1 MPSATHFHREDK
13 RTERTKKKKEKHML
27 FTFRGGPRE
36 GHLLLPPS
44 KSLVHRKIILAALAP
59 SGGEVHL
66 SEISNDIKETINLIK
81 SLGGKVTITDTSTG
95 FHIRIAPIPKNIP
108 TPVRIHVNES
118 ATTLRIALILAPALA
133 DSVTFTAGESLA
145 ARPMEEGIRFLK
157 ENGVQ
162 VTGPWPMETKGR
174 LAFHNAKIHAETTG
188 QFATGAL
195 IAALVQDRDTTLS
208 VINPASRPYIAM
220 TAALIKEVGVE
231 IEETQDTYIVH
242 KGQLQKITPHVEG
255 DLSHAAYFIVANEMG
270 SRIRLENLPAHSLQG
285 DRKIYHHIKSIKE
298 NKSVDLTHTPD
309 LLMPLAVLATQTG
322 ATFTN
327 IRRLRTKET
336 DRIANTMAMLKS
348 LGINTTATED
358 TLKVAPGTITPGT
371 VDTFGDHRIAFA
383 AFAAACA
390 ATGPIA
396 LKNPEAANKSWPGF
410 YAAVE
415 KLPLIHENKIEN
427 KP

>member
-1 MPSATHFHREDK
+1 
-13 RTERTKKKKEKHML
+13 ML
-27 FTFRGGPRE
+27 LTFQGGPRE

-59 SGGEVHL
+59 HGGEVHL
-66 SEISNDIKETINLIK
+66 SEISNDIKETIHLIK
-81 SLGGKVTITDTSTG
+81 SLGGTIKITKQNKTYIIKIS
-95 FHIRIAPIPKNIP
+95 PIQKNI
-108 TPVRIHVNES
+108 THPVRIHVGES

-133 DSVTFTAGESLA
+133 ESVTFTAGEGLA
-145 ARPMEEGIRFLK
+145 ARPMDEGIRFLK
-157 ENGVQ
+157 ENGVK
-162 VTGPWPMETKGR
+162 VAGPWPIETKGR
-174 LAFHNAKIHAETTG
+174 LAFHNATIHAETTG

-195 IAALVQDRDTTLS
+195 IAALAQNHDATLS

-220 TAALIKEVGVE
+220 TAALIKETGIT

-242 KGQLQKITPHVEG
+242 KGEIQKIAPHVEG

-270 SRIRLENLPAHSLQG
+270 SRIRIENLPTHSIQG
-285 DRKIYHHIKSIKE
+285 DRKIYDHIHSLKRGVP
-298 NKSVDLTHTPD
+298 VDLTHTPD
-309 LLMPLAVLATQTG
+309 LLMALAVLATQTG
-322 ATFTN
+322 ATFTGV
-327 IRRLRTKET
+327 RRLRTKET
-336 DRIANTMAMLKS
+336 DRIAATAAMLRA

-358 TLKVAPGTITPGT
+358 TFVVAPGTIAPGS

-390 ATGPIA
+390 ATGPIS

-415 KLPLIHENKIEN
+415 KLPLIDENKNI
-427 KP
+427 K

>member
-1 MPSATHFHREDK
+1 
-13 RTERTKKKKEKHML
+13 ML
-27 FTFRGGPRE
+27 LTFQPGPRQ
-36 GHLLLPPS
+36 GLLSLPPS

-59 SGGEVHL
+59 HGGEVHL
-66 SEISNDIKETINLIK
+66 SEISNDIKETIHLIK
-81 SLGGKVTITDTSTG
+81 SLGGTIKITNTNNT
-95 FHIRIAPIPKNIP
+95 HIITISPIPKNIP
-108 TPVRIHVNES
+108 TPVHIHVNES

-162 VTGPWPMETKGR
+162 VTGPWPLETKGR
-174 LAFHNAKIHAETTG
+174 LTFKNAKIHAETTG

-220 TAALIKEVGVE
+220 TAALIKEAGVE
-231 IEETQDTYIVH
+231 IEETQNTYIVH
-242 KGQLQKITPHVEG
+242 KGQIQKITPHVEG

-270 SRIRLENLPAHSLQG
+270 SRIRLENLPACSLQG
-285 DRKIYHHIKSIKE
+285 DIKIYDHIKSIKE
-298 NKSVDLTHTPD
+298 NTSVDLTHTPD

-322 ATFTN
+322 ATFTG

-336 DRIANTMAMLKS
+336 DRIAATAAMLKS
-348 LGINTTATED
+348 LGINTTAAED
-358 TLKVAPGTITPGT
+358 TLIVAPGTIAPGT

-415 KLPLIHENKIEN
+415 KLPLIDENKNI
-427 KP
+427 K

>member
-1 MPSATHFHREDK
+1 
-13 RTERTKKKKEKHML
+13 ML
-27 FTFRGGPRE
+27 LTFQPGPRQ
-36 GHLLLPPS
+36 GLLSLPPS

-59 SGGEVHL
+59 HGGEIYL
-66 SEISNDIKETINLIK
+66 SEISNDIKETIHLIK
-81 SLGGKVTITDTSTG
+81 SLGGTIKIAHTKNTY
-95 FHIRIAPIPKNIP
+95 HITISPIPKNI
-108 TPVRIHVNES
+108 TAPVHIHVNES

-133 DSVTFTAGESLA
+133 ERVTFTAGESLA

-157 ENGVQ
+157 ENGVK
-162 VTGPWPMETKGR
+162 VTGPRPLETKGR
-174 LAFHNAKIHAETTG
+174 LTFKNAKIHAETTG

-195 IAALVQDRDTTLS
+195 IAALTQNRDTTLS

-220 TAALIKEVGVE
+220 TAALIKEAGVK

-242 KGQLQKITPHVEG
+242 RGEIQKITPHVEG
-255 DLSHAAYFIVANEMG
+255 DLSHAAYFIVANELG

-285 DRKIYHHIKSIKE
+285 DRKIYEHIHSLKRGVP
-298 NKSVDLTHTPD
+298 VDLTHTPD

-322 ATFTN
+322 ATFTG

-336 DRIANTMAMLKS
+336 DRIAATAAMLRA

-358 TLKVAPGTITPGT
+358 TLIVAPGTIRPGT

-415 KLPLIHENKIEN
+415 KLPLIHESEN
-427 KP
+427 RNR

>member
-1 MPSATHFHREDK
+1 
-13 RTERTKKKKEKHML
+13 ML

-66 SEISNDIKETINLIK
+66 SEISGDIKETINLIK
-81 SLGGKVTITDTSTG
+81 SLGGKVTITNTNNT
-95 FHIRIAPIPKNIP
+95 HIIKISPIQKNIT

-145 ARPMEEGIRFLK
+145 ARPMEEGIRFLR

-162 VTGPWPMETKGR
+162 VTGPWPIETKGR
-174 LAFHNAKIHAETTG
+174 LAFHNAEIHAETTG

-195 IAALVQDRDTTLS
+195 IAALAQDRDTTLA

-220 TAALIKEVGVE
+220 TACMIADAGVK
-231 IEETQDTYIVH
+231 IEETQDSYIVH
-242 KGQLQKITPHVEG
+242 KGQIQKITPHVEG

-285 DRKIYHHIKSIKE
+285 DIKIYDHIKSIKE
-298 NKSVDLTHTPD
+298 NIPVDLTHTPD

-322 ATFTN
+322 ATFTG

-336 DRIANTMAMLKS
+336 DRIATTAAMLRA

-358 TLKVAPGTITPGT
+358 TLIVAPGTIRPGT

-415 KLPLIHENKIEN
+415 KLPRIHENKIEN
-427 KP
+427 RNR

>member
-1 MPSATHFHREDK
+1 
-13 RTERTKKKKEKHML
+13 ML

-44 KSLVHRKIILAALAP
+44 KSLAHRKIILAALAP

-66 SEISNDIKETINLIK
+66 SEISGDIKETINLIK
-81 SLGGKVTITDTSTG
+81 SLGGKVIITNTNNIH
-95 FHIRIAPIPKNIP
+95 HIKISPIPKNITAP
-108 TPVRIHVNES
+108 IHIHVNES

-145 ARPMEEGIRFLK
+145 ARPMEEGIRFLR

-162 VTGPWPMETKGR
+162 VTGPRPIETKGR
-174 LAFHNAKIHAETTG
+174 LVFERAKIHAETTG

-220 TAALIKEVGVE
+220 TARMIADAGVE

-242 KGQLQKITPHVEG
+242 KGQIQKITPHVEG

-270 SRIRLENLPAHSLQG
+270 SRIRIENLPAHSLQG
-285 DRKIYHHIKSIKE
+285 DRKIYDHIKSIKE
-298 NKSVDLTHTPD
+298 NKPVDLTHTPD

-322 ATFTN
+322 ATFTG

-336 DRIANTMAMLKS
+336 DRIAATAAMLRA
-348 LGINTTATED
+348 LGINTTATEN
-358 TLKVAPGTITPGT
+358 TLKVAPGTIRPGT

-415 KLPLIHENKIEN
+415 KLPLIDENKNI
-427 KP
+427 K

>member
-1 MPSATHFHREDK
+1 
-13 RTERTKKKKEKHML
+13 ML
-27 FTFRGGPRE
+27 HKFWGGPRE

-59 SGGEVHL
+59 TGGEVHL
-66 SEISNDIKETINLIK
+66 SEISGDIKETINLIK
-81 SLGGKVTITDTSTG
+81 SLGGKVIITNTNNIH
-95 FHIRIAPIPKNIP
+95 HIKISPIPKNITAP
-108 TPVRIHVNES
+108 IHIHVNES

-145 ARPMEEGIRFLK
+145 ARPMEEGIRFLR

-162 VTGPWPMETKGR
+162 VTGPRPIETNGR
-174 LAFHNAKIHAETTG
+174 LVFERAKIHAETTG

-195 IAALVQDRDTTLS
+195 IAALAQNRDTTLA

-220 TAALIKEVGVE
+220 TARMIADAGVE
-231 IEETQDTYIVH
+231 IEETHDTYIIK
-242 KGQLQKITPHVEG
+242 KGQIQKITPHVEG

-270 SRIRLENLPAHSLQG
+270 SRIRLENLPARSLQG
-285 DRKIYHHIKSIKE
+285 DRKIYDHIKSIKE
-298 NKSVDLTHTPD
+298 NTPVDLTHTPD
-309 LLMPLAVLATQTG
+309 LLMPLTVLATQTG
-322 ATFTN
+322 ATFTG

-336 DRIANTMAMLKS
+336 DRIATTMAMLKS

-358 TLKVAPGTITPGT
+358 TLIVAPGTITPGT

-415 KLPLIHENKIEN
+415 KLPLIHENKNI
-427 KP
+427 K

>member
-1 MPSATHFHREDK
+1 
-13 RTERTKKKKEKHML
+13 ML
-27 FTFRGGPRE
+27 LTFQPGPRQ
-36 GHLLLPPS
+36 GLLSLPPS

-59 SGGEVHL
+59 AGGEVYL
-66 SEISNDIKETINLIK
+66 SEISNDIKETIHLIK

-95 FHIRIAPIPKNIP
+95 FHIKISPIPKNIP
-108 TPVRIHVNES
+108 APIHIHVNES

-133 DSVTFTAGESLA
+133 DSVTFTAEESLA
-145 ARPMEEGIRFLK
+145 ARPMDEGIRFLK

-174 LAFHNAKIHAETTG
+174 LAFHNAEIHAETTG

-195 IAALVQDRDTTLS
+195 IAALAQNRDTTLS

-220 TAALIKEVGVE
+220 TAALIKEAGVK
-231 IEETQDTYIVH
+231 IEKTQDTYIVH
-242 KGQLQKITPHVEG
+242 KGQIQKITPYVEG

-270 SRIRLENLPAHSLQG
+270 SRIRLENLPARSLQG
-285 DRKIYHHIKSIKE
+285 DIKIYDHIHSLKRGVP
-298 NKSVDLTHTPD
+298 VDLAHTPD

-322 ATFTN
+322 ATFTG

-336 DRIANTMAMLKS
+336 DRITTTAAMLKS
-348 LGINTTATED
+348 LGINTIATED
-358 TLKVAPGTITPGT
+358 TLKIAPGTITPGN
-371 VDTFGDHRIAFA
+371 VDTFGDHRIAFV

-396 LKNPEAANKSWPGF
+396 LKNSEAASKSWPGF

-415 KLPLIHENKIEN
+415 KLPLIDENKNI
-427 KP
+427 K

>member
-1 MPSATHFHREDK
+1 
-13 RTERTKKKKEKHML
+13 ML
-27 FTFRGGPRE
+27 FTFQGGPRE
-36 GHLLLPPS
+36 GSLSLPPS
-44 KSLVHRKIILAALAP
+44 KSLVHRKIILSALAP
-59 SGGEVHL
+59 HGGEVYL
-66 SEISNDIKETINLIK
+66 SEISNDIKETIHLIK

-95 FHIRIAPIPKNIP
+95 FHIKISPIQKNI
-108 TPVRIHVNES
+108 TGPVHIHVNGS
-118 ATTLRIALILAPALA
+118 ATTLRSALILAPALA
-133 DSVTFTAGESLA
+133 ERVTFTAGESLA

-157 ENGVQ
+157 ENGVK
-162 VTGPWPMETKGR
+162 VTGPRPMETKGR
-174 LAFHNAKIHAETTG
+174 LTFKNAEIHAETTG

-195 IAALVQDRDTTLS
+195 IAALVQDRDTMLS

-220 TAALIKEVGVE
+220 TAALIKEAGVKV
-231 IEETQDTYIVH
+231 EETQDTYIVH
-242 KGQLQKITPHVEG
+242 KGQIQKITPQVEG

-270 SRIRLENLPAHSLQG
+270 SRIRLENLPARSLQG
-285 DRKIYHHIKSIKE
+285 DRKIYDHIKSIKE
-298 NKSVDLTHTPD
+298 NTLVDLTHTPD

-322 ATFTN
+322 ATFTG

-336 DRIANTMAMLKS
+336 DRIAATAAMLRA

-358 TLKVAPGTITPGT
+358 TFIVAPGTITPGT

-390 ATGPIA
+390 ATGPIT

-427 KP
+427 RNR

>member
-1 MPSATHFHREDK
+1 
-13 RTERTKKKKEKHML
+13 ML
-27 FTFRGGPRE
+27 LTFQGGPRE
-36 GHLLLPPS
+36 GHLPLPPS

-59 SGGEVHL
+59 HGGEIHL

-81 SLGGKVTITDTSTG
+81 SLGGKVTITNTNNTHSIT
-95 FHIRIAPIPKNIP
+95 ISPIQKNISA
-108 TPVRIHVNES
+108 PVRIHVNES

-133 DSVTFTAGESLA
+133 ERVTFTAGKHLA
-145 ARPMEEGIRFLK
+145 ARPMEEGIRFLR

-162 VTGPWPMETKGR
+162 VTGPRPMETKGR
-174 LAFHNAKIHAETTG
+174 LVFERAKIHAETTG

-195 IAALVQDRDTTLS
+195 IAALAQNRDATLA

-220 TAALIKEVGVE
+220 TAALIKEAGVK

-242 KGQLQKITPHVEG
+242 KGQIQKITPHVEG

-270 SRIRLENLPAHSLQG
+270 SRIRLENLPARSLQG
-285 DRKIYHHIKSIKE
+285 DIKIYDHIKSIKE
-298 NKSVDLTHTPD
+298 NKPVDLTHTPD

-322 ATFTN
+322 ATFTGV
-327 IRRLRTKET
+327 RRLRTKET
-336 DRIANTMAMLKS
+336 DRIAATAAMLRA

-358 TLKVAPGTITPGT
+358 TLIVAPGTITPGT

-383 AFAAACA
+383 GFAAACA

-415 KLPLIHENKIEN
+415 KLPLIHENKNI
-427 KP
+427 K

>member
-1 MPSATHFHREDK
+1 
-13 RTERTKKKKEKHML
+13 ML
-27 FTFRGGPRE
+27 FTFQGGPRE
-36 GHLLLPPS
+36 GSLSLPPS

-59 SGGEVHL
+59 HGGEIHL

-81 SLGGKVTITDTSTG
+81 SLGGKVTITNTNNTHSIT
-95 FHIRIAPIPKNIP
+95 ISPIQKNISA
-108 TPVRIHVNES
+108 PVRIHVNES

-133 DSVTFTAGESLA
+133 ERVTFTAGKHLA
-145 ARPMEEGIRFLK
+145 ARPMEEGIRFLR

-162 VTGPWPMETKGR
+162 VTGPRPMETKGR
-174 LAFHNAKIHAETTG
+174 LVFERAKIHAETTG

-195 IAALVQDRDTTLS
+195 IAALAQNRDATLA

-220 TAALIKEVGVE
+220 TAALIKEAGVE

-242 KGQLQKITPHVEG
+242 KGQIQKITPHVEG

-285 DRKIYHHIKSIKE
+285 DRKIYDHIKSIKE
-298 NKSVDLTHTPD
+298 NTPVDLTHTPD

-322 ATFTN
+322 ATFTG

-336 DRIANTMAMLKS
+336 DRIAATAAMLRALS
-348 LGINTTATED
+348 INTTATED
-358 TLKVAPGTITPGT
+358 TLKVAPGTIRPGT

-383 AFAAACA
+383 AFAAATVA
-390 ATGPIA
+390 DGPVA

>member
-1 MPSATHFHREDK
+1 
-13 RTERTKKKKEKHML
+13 ML
-27 FTFRGGPRE
+27 LTFQPGPRQ
-36 GHLLLPPS
+36 GLLSLPPS
-44 KSLVHRKIILAALAP
+44 KSLAHRKIILSALAP
-59 SGGEVHL
+59 HGGEVHL

-81 SLGGKVTITDTSTG
+81 SLGGKVTITNTNNTHSIT
-95 FHIRIAPIPKNIP
+95 IAPIQKNIT
-108 TPVRIHVNES
+108 TPVHIHVNES

-133 DSVTFTAGESLA
+133 DSVTFTAGEGLA
-145 ARPMEEGIRFLK
+145 ARPMDEGIRFLK

-162 VTGPWPMETKGR
+162 VTGPLPLKTKGR
-174 LAFHNAKIHAETTG
+174 LVFERAEIHAETTG

-195 IAALVQDRDTTLS
+195 IAALAQNRDTTLA

-220 TAALIKEVGVE
+220 TAALIKEAGVE

-242 KGQLQKITPHVEG
+242 KGQIHSITPHVEG

-270 SRIRLENLPAHSLQG
+270 SRIRLENLPARSLQG
-285 DRKIYHHIKSIKE
+285 DIKIYDHIKSLKE
-298 NKSVDLTHTPD
+298 NTPVDLTHTPD

-322 ATFTN
+322 ATFTG

-336 DRIANTMAMLKS
+336 DRIAATAAMLRA

-358 TLKVAPGTITPGT
+358 TLIVAPGTITPGT

-390 ATGPIA
+390 ATGPVA

-415 KLPLIHENKIEN
+415 KLPLIHENKSEN
-427 KP
+427 RNR

>member
-1 MPSATHFHREDK
+1 
-13 RTERTKKKKEKHML
+13 ML
-27 FTFRGGPRE
+27 HKFQGGPRE
-36 GHLLLPPS
+36 GSLSLPPS

-59 SGGEVHL
+59 HGGEVHL
-66 SEISNDIKETINLIK
+66 SEISNDIKETIHLIK
-81 SLGGKVTITDTSTG
+81 SLGGSIKITDTNST
-95 FHIRIAPIPKNIP
+95 HIIKIASLPKNI
-108 TPVRIHVNES
+108 TAPVHIHVNES

-133 DSVTFTAGESLA
+133 ERVTFTAGERLA

-195 IAALVQDRDTTLS
+195 IAALAQDRDTTLS

-220 TAALIKEVGVE
+220 TAALIKETGIT
-231 IEETQDTYIVH
+231 IEDTQDTYIVH
-242 KGQLQKITPHVEG
+242 KGQIQKITPHVEG

-270 SRIRLENLPAHSLQG
+270 SRIRLENLPARSLQG
-285 DRKIYHHIKSIKE
+285 DRKIYDHIKSIKE
-298 NKSVDLTHTPD
+298 NMPVDLTHTPD

-322 ATFTN
+322 ATFTG

-336 DRIANTMAMLKS
+336 DRIAATAAMLRA
-348 LGINTTATED
+348 LGIKTVEGED
-358 TLKVAPGTITPGT
+358 TLKVAPGTIRPGT

-415 KLPLIHENKIEN
+415 KLALIDENKNI
-427 KP
+427 K

>member
-1 MPSATHFHREDK
+1 
-13 RTERTKKKKEKHML
+13 ML
-27 FTFRGGPRE
+27 LTFQPGPRQ
-36 GHLLLPPS
+36 GLLSLPPS

-59 SGGEVHL
+59 HGGEIYL
-66 SEISNDIKETINLIK
+66 SEISNDIKETIHLIK
-81 SLGGKVTITDTSTG
+81 SLGGTIKIAHTKNTY
-95 FHIRIAPIPKNIP
+95 HITISPIPKNIP
-108 TPVRIHVNES
+108 TPIHIHVNES

-162 VTGPWPMETKGR
+162 VTGPRPMETKGR
-174 LAFHNAKIHAETTG
+174 LVFERAKIHAETTG

-195 IAALVQDRDTTLS
+195 IAALTQDRDTTLA

-220 TAALIKEVGVE
+220 TAALIKEAGVE
-231 IEETQDTYIVH
+231 IEETHDAYIIK
-242 KGQLQKITPHVEG
+242 KGQIQKITPHVEG

-285 DRKIYHHIKSIKE
+285 DRKIYDHIKSIKE
-298 NKSVDLTHTPD
+298 NMPVDLTHTPD

-322 ATFTN
+322 ATFTG
-327 IRRLRTKET
+327 ICRLRTKET
-336 DRIANTMAMLKS
+336 DRIANTAAMLKS

-415 KLPLIHENKIEN
+415 KLPLIHENKNI
-427 KP
+427 K

>member
-1 MPSATHFHREDK
+1 
-13 RTERTKKKKEKHML
+13 ML
-27 FTFRGGPRE
+27 LTFQPGPRQ
-36 GHLLLPPS
+36 GLLSLPPS
-44 KSLVHRKIILAALAP
+44 KSLAHRKIILAALAP
-59 SGGEVHL
+59 HGGEVHL
-66 SEISNDIKETINLIK
+66 SEISNDIKETINLIQ
-81 SLGGKVTITDTSTG
+81 SLGGTIKIAHTNTT
-95 FHIRIAPIPKNIP
+95 HIIRISPIQKNIP
-108 TPVRIHVNES
+108 TPVHIHVSES

-145 ARPMEEGIRFLK
+145 ARPMDEGIRFLK
-157 ENGVQ
+157 ENGVKT
-162 VTGPWPMETKGR
+162 TGPRPLETKGR
-174 LAFHNAKIHAETTG
+174 LVFERAKIHAETTG

-195 IAALVQDRDTTLS
+195 FAALTQNRDTTLA

-220 TAALIKEVGVE
+220 TAALIKEAGVR
-231 IEETQDTYIVH
+231 IEETQDTYTIH
-242 KGQLQKITPHVEG
+242 KGQIQKITPYVEG

-285 DRKIYHHIKSIKE
+285 DIKIYDHIKSIKE
-298 NKSVDLTHTPD
+298 NIPVDLTHTPD

-322 ATFTN
+322 ATFTG

-336 DRIANTMAMLKS
+336 DRIAATAAMLRA

-390 ATGPIA
+390 ATGPIS

-427 KP
+427 KNIK

>member
-1 MPSATHFHREDK
+1 
-13 RTERTKKKKEKHML
+13 ML
-27 FTFRGGPRE
+27 FTFQGGPRE

-44 KSLVHRKIILAALAP
+44 KSLAHRKIILAALAP
-59 SGGEVHL
+59 HGGEVHL
-66 SEISNDIKETINLIK
+66 SEISNDINETINLVK
-81 SLGGKVTITDTSTG
+81 SLGGTVKITETKNNH
-95 FHIRIAPIPKNIP
+95 HISIAPLPKKITSP
-108 TPVRIHVNES
+108 IHIHVNES

-157 ENGVQ
+157 ENGVKT
-162 VTGPWPMETKGR
+162 TGPRPIETKGR

-195 IAALVQDRDTTLS
+195 IAALAQDRDTTLS

-220 TAALIKEVGVE
+220 TAALIKEAGVK
-231 IEETQDTYIVH
+231 IEETQDGFIIK
-242 KGQLQKITPHVEG
+242 KGQIQKITPHVEG

-270 SRIRLENLPAHSLQG
+270 SRIRLENLPARSLQG
-285 DRKIYHHIKSIKE
+285 DIKIYDHIHSLKRGVP
-298 NKSVDLTHTPD
+298 VDLTHTPD

-322 ATFTN
+322 ATFTG

-336 DRIANTMAMLKS
+336 DRIANTAAMLRA

-358 TLKVAPGTITPGT
+358 TFIVAPGTIRPGT

-390 ATGPIA
+390 ATGPVA

-415 KLPLIHENKIEN
+415 KLPRIDENKNI
-427 KP
+427 K

>member
-1 MPSATHFHREDK
+1 
-13 RTERTKKKKEKHML
+13 ML
-27 FTFRGGPRE
+27 FTFQGGPRE

-59 SGGEVHL
+59 HGGEIYL
-66 SEISNDIKETINLIK
+66 SEISNDIKETIHLIK
-81 SLGGKVTITDTSTG
+81 SLGGTIKIAHTKNTY
-95 FHIRIAPIPKNIP
+95 HITISPIPKNI
-108 TPVRIHVNES
+108 TAPVRIHVNES

-145 ARPMEEGIRFLK
+145 ARPMDEGIRFLK

-162 VTGPWPMETKGR
+162 VTGPWPLETKGR
-174 LAFHNAKIHAETTG
+174 LTFKNAKIHAETTG

-195 IAALVQDRDTTLS
+195 IAALAQNRDTTLS

-220 TAALIKEVGVE
+220 TARMITDAGVR
-231 IEETQDTYIVH
+231 IEETQNTYIVH

-285 DRKIYHHIKSIKE
+285 DRKIYDHIKSIKE
-298 NKSVDLTHTPD
+298 NMPVDLTHTPD

-322 ATFTN
+322 ATFTG
-327 IRRLRTKET
+327 ICRLRTKET
-336 DRIANTMAMLKS
+336 DRIAATAAMLKS

-415 KLPLIHENKIEN
+415 KLPLIDENRNN
-427 KP
+427 K

>member
-1 MPSATHFHREDK
+1 
-13 RTERTKKKKEKHML
+13 ML
-27 FTFRGGPRE
+27 LTFQPGPRQ
-36 GHLLLPPS
+36 GLLSLPPS

-59 SGGEVHL
+59 HGGEIYL
-66 SEISNDIKETINLIK
+66 SEISNDIKETIHLIK
-81 SLGGKVTITDTSTG
+81 SLGGTIKIAHTKNTY
-95 FHIRIAPIPKNIP
+95 HITISPIPKNIP
-108 TPVRIHVNES
+108 TPIHIHVNES

-133 DSVTFTAGESLA
+133 DSVSFTAGESLA
-145 ARPMEEGIRFLK
+145 ARPMEEGIRFLR

-162 VTGPWPMETKGR
+162 VTGPRPMETKGR

-195 IAALVQDRDTTLS
+195 FAALAQNQGTTLS
-208 VINPASRPYIAM
+208 VINPASRPYITM
-220 TAALIKEVGVE
+220 TARMIADAGVE

-242 KGQLQKITPHVEG
+242 KGQIQKITPHVEG

-270 SRIRLENLPAHSLQG
+270 SRIRLENLPARSLQG
-285 DRKIYHHIKSIKE
+285 DIKIYDHIKSIKE
-298 NKSVDLTHTPD
+298 KTPVDLTHTPD

-322 ATFTN
+322 ATFTG

-336 DRIANTMAMLKS
+336 DRIAATAAMLRA

-415 KLPLIHENKIEN
+415 KLPLIHENKNI
-427 KP
+427 K

>member
-1 MPSATHFHREDK
+1 M
-13 RTERTKKKKEKHML
+13 
-27 FTFRGGPRE
+27 
-36 GHLLLPPS
+36 LLPPS

-59 SGGEVHL
+59 TGGEVHL
-66 SEISNDIKETINLIK
+66 SEISGDIKETINLIK
-81 SLGGKVTITDTSTG
+81 SLGGKVIITNTNNIH
-95 FHIRIAPIPKNIP
+95 HIKISPIPKNITAP
-108 TPVRIHVNES
+108 IHIHVNES

-145 ARPMEEGIRFLK
+145 ARPMEEGIRFLR

-162 VTGPWPMETKGR
+162 VTGPRPIETKGR
-174 LAFHNAKIHAETTG
+174 LVFERAKIHAETTG

-195 IAALVQDRDTTLS
+195 IAALAQNRDTTLA

-220 TAALIKEVGVE
+220 TARMIADAGVE
-231 IEETQDTYIVH
+231 IEETHDTYIIK
-242 KGQLQKITPHVEG
+242 KGQIQKITPHVEG

-270 SRIRLENLPAHSLQG
+270 SRIRLENLPARSLQG
-285 DRKIYHHIKSIKE
+285 DRKIYDHIKSIKE
-298 NKSVDLTHTPD
+298 NTPVDLTHTPD
-309 LLMPLAVLATQTG
+309 LLMPLTVLATQTG
-322 ATFTN
+322 ATFTG

-336 DRIANTMAMLKS
+336 DRIATTMAMLKS

-358 TLKVAPGTITPGT
+358 TLIVAPGTITPGT

-415 KLPLIHENKIEN
+415 KLPLIHENKNI
-427 KP
+427 K

>member
-1 MPSATHFHREDK
+1 
-13 RTERTKKKKEKHML
+13 ML

-44 KSLVHRKIILAALAP
+44 KSLAHRKIILAALAP
-59 SGGEVHL
+59 HGGEVHL
-66 SEISNDIKETINLIK
+66 SEISNDINETINLVK

-95 FHIRIAPIPKNIP
+95 FHIKISPIPKKISSP
-108 TPVRIHVNES
+108 IHIHVNES

-133 DSVTFTAGESLA
+133 DSVTFTAGEGLA
-145 ARPMEEGIRFLK
+145 ARPMEEGIRFLR

-162 VTGPWPMETKGR
+162 VTGPWPIETTGR
-174 LAFHNAKIHAETTG
+174 LAFHNAKIHAEITG

-195 IAALVQDRDTTLS
+195 IAALAQDRDTTLA

-220 TAALIKEVGVE
+220 TAALIKEAGVK
-231 IEETQDTYIVH
+231 IEETQDGFIIK
-242 KGQLQKITPHVEG
+242 KGQIQKITPHVEG
-255 DLSHAAYFIVANEMG
+255 DLSHAAYFIVANEMN

-285 DRKIYHHIKSIKE
+285 DIKIYDHIHSLKT
-298 NKSVDLTHTPD
+298 NMPVDLTHTPD

-322 ATFTN
+322 ATFTG

-336 DRIANTMAMLKS
+336 DRIAATAAMLRA

-358 TLKVAPGTITPGT
+358 TFVVAPGTITPGA

-396 LKNPEAANKSWPGF
+396 LKNPKAANKSWPGF

-415 KLPLIHENKIEN
+415 KLPLIDENKNI
-427 KP
+427 K

>member
-1 MPSATHFHREDK
+1 
-13 RTERTKKKKEKHML
+13 ML
-27 FTFRGGPRE
+27 LTFQGGPRE
-36 GHLLLPPS
+36 GSLSLPPS
-44 KSLVHRKIILAALAP
+44 KSLAHRKIILAALAP
-59 SGGEVHL
+59 LGGEVHL
-66 SEISNDIKETINLIK
+66 SEISGDIKETINLIK
-81 SLGGKVTITDTSTG
+81 SLGGKVTITNTNNIH
-95 FHIRIAPIPKNIP
+95 HIKISPIPKNIP
-108 TPVRIHVNES
+108 APVHIHVNES

-133 DSVTFTAGESLA
+133 DSVSFTAGESLA

-157 ENGVQ
+157 ENGVK
-162 VTGPWPMETKGR
+162 VTGPRPMETKGR
-174 LAFHNAKIHAETTG
+174 LAFHNAKILAETTG

-195 IAALVQDRDTTLS
+195 FAALAQNRDTTLA
-208 VINPASRPYIAM
+208 VVNPASRPYIAM
-220 TAALIKEVGVE
+220 TAALIKEAGVE

-242 KGQLQKITPHVEG
+242 KGQIQKITPHVEG

-285 DRKIYHHIKSIKE
+285 DIKIYDHINSLKRGVP
-298 NKSVDLTHTPD
+298 VDLTHTPD

-322 ATFTN
+322 ATFTG

-336 DRIANTMAMLKS
+336 DRIATTAAMLRA

-358 TLKVAPGTITPGT
+358 TLIVAPGTIRPGT

-415 KLPLIHENKIEN
+415 KLPLIHENKNI
-427 KP
+427 K

>member
-1 MPSATHFHREDK
+1 
-13 RTERTKKKKEKHML
+13 ML
-27 FTFRGGPRE
+27 LTFRGGPRE
-36 GHLLLPPS
+36 GSLSLPPS

-59 SGGEVHL
+59 HGGEVHL
-66 SEISNDIKETINLIK
+66 SEISNDIKETINLIQ

-95 FHIRIAPIPKNIP
+95 FHIKIAPIQKNI
-108 TPVRIHVNES
+108 TAPVHIHVNES

-145 ARPMEEGIRFLK
+145 ARPVEEGIRFLK
-157 ENGVQ
+157 ENGVK
-162 VTGPWPMETKGR
+162 VTGPRPLETKGR
-174 LAFHNAKIHAETTG
+174 LAFHNATIHAETTG

-195 IAALVQDRDTTLS
+195 FAALAQNHDTTLS

-220 TAALIKEVGVE
+220 TAALIKEAGVE
-231 IEETQDTYIVH
+231 IEETHDGYIIK
-242 KGQLQKITPHVEG
+242 KGQIQKITPHVEG

-270 SRIRLENLPAHSLQG
+270 SRIRLENLPARSLQG
-285 DRKIYHHIKSIKE
+285 DRKIYDHIRSLKT
-298 NKSVDLTHTPD
+298 NMPVDLTHTPD

-322 ATFTN
+322 ATFTG

-336 DRIANTMAMLKS
+336 DRIAATAAMLKS

-358 TLKVAPGTITPGT
+358 TLIVAPGTITPGT

-390 ATGPIA
+390 ATGPVA

-415 KLPLIHENKIEN
+415 KLPRIDENKNI
-427 KP
+427 K

>member
-1 MPSATHFHREDK
+1 
-13 RTERTKKKKEKHML
+13 ML
-27 FTFRGGPRE
+27 LTFQGGPRE
-36 GHLLLPPS
+36 GSLSLPPS
-44 KSLVHRKIILAALAP
+44 KSLAHRKIILAALAP
-59 SGGEVHL
+59 SEGEVYL
-66 SEISNDIKETINLIK
+66 SEISNDIKETIHLIK

-95 FHIRIAPIPKNIP
+95 FHISIAPIPKKISSP
-108 TPVRIHVNES
+108 IHIHVNES
-118 ATTLRIALILAPALA
+118 ATTLRIALMLAPALA
-133 DSVTFTAGESLA
+133 DSVIFTAGERLA
-145 ARPMEEGIRFLK
+145 ARPMDEGIRFLK
-157 ENGVQ
+157 ENGVK
-162 VTGPWPMETKGR
+162 VTGPRPIETKGR

-195 IAALVQDRDTTLS
+195 FAALAQNRDTTLA
-208 VINPASRPYIAM
+208 VVNPASRPYIAM
-220 TAALIKEVGVE
+220 TAALIKEAGVE

-242 KGQLQKITPHVEG
+242 KGQIQKITPHVEG

-285 DRKIYHHIKSIKE
+285 DIKIYDHIHSLKRGVP
-298 NKSVDLTHTPD
+298 VDLTHTPD

-322 ATFTN
+322 ATFTG

-336 DRIANTMAMLKS
+336 DRIAATAAMLRA

-358 TLKVAPGTITPGT
+358 TLIVAPGTITPGA

-396 LKNPEAANKSWPGF
+396 LKNPKAANKSWPGF

-415 KLPLIHENKIEN
+415 KLPLIDENKNI
-427 KP
+427 K

>member
-1 MPSATHFHREDK
+1 
-13 RTERTKKKKEKHML
+13 ML
-27 FTFRGGPRE
+27 FTFQGGPRE
-36 GHLLLPPS
+36 GSLSLPPS
-44 KSLVHRKIILAALAP
+44 KSLAHRKIILAALAP

-95 FHIRIAPIPKNIP
+95 FHIKISPIQKNIT
-108 TPVRIHVNES
+108 TPVHIHVNES

-157 ENGVQ
+157 ENGVK
-162 VTGPWPMETKGR
+162 VMAPWPIKTTGR

-195 IAALVQDRDTTLS
+195 IAALAQNRDTTLA

-220 TAALIKEVGVE
+220 TAALIKEAGIE
-231 IEETQDTYIVH
+231 IEETQDTYTIH
-242 KGQLQKITPHVEG
+242 KGQIQKITPHVEG
-255 DLSHAAYFIVANEMG
+255 DLSHAAYFIVANEIG

-285 DRKIYHHIKSIKE
+285 DIKIYDHIKSIKE
-298 NKSVDLTHTPD
+298 NTPVDLTHTPD

-322 ATFTN
+322 AIFTN

-336 DRIANTMAMLKS
+336 DRIAATMAMLKS

-358 TLKVAPGTITPGT
+358 TLIVAPGTIAPGT

-415 KLPLIHENKIEN
+415 KLPLIDENKNI
-427 KP
+427 K

>member
-1 MPSATHFHREDK
+1 
-13 RTERTKKKKEKHML
+13 ML
-27 FTFRGGPRE
+27 FTFQPGPRQ
-36 GHLLLPPS
+36 GLLSLPPS

-59 SGGEVHL
+59 SGGEVYL
-66 SEISNDIKETINLIK
+66 SEISNDIKETIHLIK
-81 SLGGKVTITDTSTG
+81 SLGGTIKITKQNKTY
-95 FHIRIAPIPKNIP
+95 IIKIAPIPKNIP

-145 ARPMEEGIRFLK
+145 ARPMDEGIRFLK
-157 ENGVQ
+157 ENGVKT
-162 VTGPWPMETKGR
+162 TGPWPLETKGR
-174 LAFHNAKIHAETTG
+174 LVFERAKIHAETTG

-195 IAALVQDRDTTLS
+195 IAALAQNHDTTLS

-220 TAALIKEVGVE
+220 TAALIKEAGVKV
-231 IEETQDTYIVH
+231 EETHDAYIVH
-242 KGQLQKITPHVEG
+242 KGQIHSITPHVEG

-270 SRIRLENLPAHSLQG
+270 SRIRLENLLARSLQG
-285 DRKIYHHIKSIKE
+285 DRKIYDHIHSLKRGVP
-298 NKSVDLTHTPD
+298 VDLTHTPD

-322 ATFTN
+322 ATFTG

-336 DRIANTMAMLKS
+336 DRIAATAAMLRA

-358 TLKVAPGTITPGT
+358 TFIVAPGTITPGT

-415 KLPLIHENKIEN
+415 KLPLIDENKNI
-427 KP
+427 K

>member
-1 MPSATHFHREDK
+1 
-13 RTERTKKKKEKHML
+13 ML
-27 FTFRGGPRE
+27 FTFQGGPRE

-44 KSLVHRKIILAALAP
+44 KSLAHRKIILSALAP
-59 SGGEVHL
+59 RGGEVYL
-66 SEISNDIKETINLIK
+66 SEISNDIKETIHLIQ
-81 SLGGKVTITDTSTG
+81 SLGSTIKITDTKNSH
-95 FHIRIAPIPKNIP
+95 HIKISPIPKNI
-108 TPVRIHVNES
+108 TAPVHIHVNES

-133 DSVTFTAGESLA
+133 DSVTFIAGEGLA
-145 ARPMEEGIRFLK
+145 ARPMDEGIRFLK
-157 ENGVQ
+157 ENGVK
-162 VTGPWPMETKGR
+162 VTGPRPIETKGR
-174 LAFHNAKIHAETTG
+174 LTFQNTKIHAETTG

-195 IAALVQDRDTTLS
+195 FAALTQNRDTTLA

-220 TAALIKEVGVE
+220 TAALIKEAGVR

-242 KGQLQKITPHVEG
+242 KGQIQKIAPHVEG

-270 SRIRLENLPAHSLQG
+270 SRIRLENLPVRSLQG
-285 DRKIYHHIKSIKE
+285 DRKIYDHIKSIKE
-298 NKSVDLTHTPD
+298 NTPVDLTHTPD

-322 ATFTN
+322 ATFTG

-336 DRIANTMAMLKS
+336 DRIATTAAMLRA

-358 TLKVAPGTITPGT
+358 TLIVASGTIRPGT

-390 ATGPIA
+390 ATGPIS

>member
-1 MPSATHFHREDK
+1 
-13 RTERTKKKKEKHML
+13 ML

-44 KSLVHRKIILAALAP
+44 KSLAHRKIILAALAP
-59 SGGEVHL
+59 HGGEVHL
-66 SEISNDIKETINLIK
+66 SEISGDIKETINLIK

-95 FHIRIAPIPKNIP
+95 FHIKISPIQKNI
-108 TPVRIHVNES
+108 TAPVHIHVSES

-133 DSVTFTAGESLA
+133 ERVTFTAGEGLA
-145 ARPMEEGIRFLK
+145 ARPMEEGIRFLQ

-162 VTGPWPMETKGR
+162 VTGPRPMETKGR
-174 LAFHNAKIHAETTG
+174 LAFQNAKIHAETTG

-195 IAALVQDRDTTLS
+195 IAALAQNRDTTLS

-220 TAALIKEVGVE
+220 TAALIKEAGIE
-231 IEETQDTYIVH
+231 IEETQDTYTIH
-242 KGQLQKITPHVEG
+242 KGQIQKITPHVEG

-285 DRKIYHHIKSIKE
+285 DIKIYDHIKSIKE
-298 NKSVDLTHTPD
+298 NTSVDLTHTPD

-322 ATFTN
+322 ATFTG

-336 DRIANTMAMLKS
+336 DRIATTMAMLKS

-358 TLKVAPGTITPGT
+358 TLIVAPGTITPGT

-390 ATGPIA
+390 ATGPIT

-415 KLPLIHENKIEN
+415 KLPRIDENKNI
-427 KP
+427 K

>member
-1 MPSATHFHREDK
+1 
-13 RTERTKKKKEKHML
+13 ML
-27 FTFRGGPRE
+27 FTFQGGPRE
-36 GHLLLPPS
+36 GSLSLPPS
-44 KSLVHRKIILAALAP
+44 KSLVHRKIILSALAP
-59 SGGEVHL
+59 SGGEIYL

-95 FHIRIAPIPKNIP
+95 FHIKISPIPKKISSP
-108 TPVRIHVNES
+108 IHIHVNES

-133 DSVTFTAGESLA
+133 DSVTFTAGEGLA

-174 LAFHNAKIHAETTG
+174 LAFRNAKIHAETTG

-195 IAALVQDRDTTLS
+195 ITALTQNHDTTLS

-220 TAALIKEVGVE
+220 TARMIADAGVE
-231 IEETQDTYIVH
+231 IEETHDGYIIK
-242 KGQLQKITPHVEG
+242 KGQIQKITPHVEG

-270 SRIRLENLPAHSLQG
+270 SRIRIENLPTHSIQG
-285 DRKIYHHIKSIKE
+285 DRKIYDHIHSLKRGVP
-298 NKSVDLTHTPD
+298 VDLTHTPD

-322 ATFTN
+322 ATFTG

-336 DRIANTMAMLKS
+336 DRIATTAAMLRA
-348 LGINTTATED
+348 LGINTTSTED
-358 TLKVAPGTITPGT
+358 TLIVAPGKITPGT

-390 ATGPIA
+390 ATGPIT
-396 LKNPEAANKSWPGF
+396 LKNPEVANKSWPGF

-415 KLPLIHENKIEN
+415 KLALIDENKIEN
-427 KP
+427 RNR

>member
-1 MPSATHFHREDK
+1 
-13 RTERTKKKKEKHML
+13 ML
-27 FTFRGGPRE
+27 YKFRGGPRE
-36 GHLLLPPS
+36 GSLSLPPS
-44 KSLVHRKIILAALAP
+44 KSLVHRKIILSALAP
-59 SGGEVHL
+59 SGGEIYL

-95 FHIRIAPIPKNIP
+95 FHIKISPIPKKISSP
-108 TPVRIHVNES
+108 IHIHVNES

-133 DSVTFTAGESLA
+133 DSVTFTAGEGLA

-174 LAFHNAKIHAETTG
+174 LAFRNAKIHAETTG

-195 IAALVQDRDTTLS
+195 ITALTQNHDTTLS

-220 TAALIKEVGVE
+220 TARMIADAGVE
-231 IEETQDTYIVH
+231 IEETHDGYIIK
-242 KGQLQKITPHVEG
+242 KGQIQKITPHVEG

-270 SRIRLENLPAHSLQG
+270 SRIRIENLPTHSIQG
-285 DRKIYHHIKSIKE
+285 DRKIYDHIHSLKRGVP
-298 NKSVDLTHTPD
+298 VDLTHTPD

-322 ATFTN
+322 ATFTG

-336 DRIANTMAMLKS
+336 DRIATTAAMLRA
-348 LGINTTATED
+348 LGINTTSTED
-358 TLKVAPGTITPGT
+358 TLIVAPGKITPGT

-390 ATGPIA
+390 ATGPIT

-415 KLPLIHENKIEN
+415 KLALIDENKIEN
-427 KP
+427 RNR

>member
-1 MPSATHFHREDK
+1 
-13 RTERTKKKKEKHML
+13 ML
-27 FTFRGGPRE
+27 LTFQPGPRQ
-36 GHLLLPPS
+36 GLLSLPPS

-59 SGGEVHL
+59 HGGEIYL
-66 SEISNDIKETINLIK
+66 SEISNDIKETIHLIK
-81 SLGGKVTITDTSTG
+81 SLGGTIKIAHTKNTY
-95 FHIRIAPIPKNIP
+95 HITISPIPKNIP
-108 TPVRIHVNES
+108 APIHIHVNES

-133 DSVTFTAGESLA
+133 ERVTFTAGESLA
-145 ARPMEEGIRFLK
+145 ARPMEEGIRFLR

-162 VTGPWPMETKGR
+162 VTGPRPIETTGR
-174 LAFHNAKIHAETTG
+174 LAFHNAEIYAETTG

-195 IAALVQDRDTTLS
+195 IAALVQNRDTTLS

-220 TAALIKEVGVE
+220 TAALIKEAGVK
-231 IEETQDTYIVH
+231 IEETHDGFIIK
-242 KGQLQKITPHVEG
+242 KGQIQKITPHVEG

-270 SRIRLENLPAHSLQG
+270 SRIRLENLPTHSLQG
-285 DRKIYHHIKSIKE
+285 DIKIYDHINSLKAHKP
-298 NKSVDLTHTPD
+298 VDLAHTPD

-322 ATFTN
+322 ATFTG

-336 DRIANTMAMLKS
+336 DRIATTAAMLRA

-358 TLKVAPGTITPGT
+358 TLIVAPGTIRPGT

-396 LKNPEAANKSWPGF
+396 LNNPEAANKSWPGF

-415 KLPLIHENKIEN
+415 KLPLIHENKNI
-427 KP
+427 K

>member
-1 MPSATHFHREDK
+1 
-13 RTERTKKKKEKHML
+13 ML

-44 KSLVHRKIILAALAP
+44 KSLAHRKIILAALAP
-59 SGGEVHL
+59 HGGEVHL
-66 SEISNDIKETINLIK
+66 SEISNDIKETIHLIK
-81 SLGGKVTITDTSTG
+81 SLGGTIKIAHTKNTY
-95 FHIRIAPIPKNIP
+95 HITISPIPKNITAP
-108 TPVRIHVNES
+108 IHIHVNES

-133 DSVTFTAGESLA
+133 ERVTFTAGESLA

-162 VTGPWPMETKGR
+162 VTGPRPMETKGR
-174 LAFHNAKIHAETTG
+174 LTFNNAEIHAETTG

-195 IAALVQDRDTTLS
+195 IAALAQNRDTTLA

-220 TAALIKEVGVE
+220 TAALIKEAGVE

-242 KGQLQKITPHVEG
+242 KGQIQKITPHVEG

-270 SRIRLENLPAHSLQG
+270 SRIRIENLPARSIQGDIKIYEHIHSL
-285 DRKIYHHIKSIKE
+285 KT
-298 NKSVDLTHTPD
+298 NMPVDLTHTPD
-309 LLMPLAVLATQTG
+309 LLMPLAVLATQKG
-322 ATFTN
+322 ATFTG

-336 DRIANTMAMLKS
+336 DRIAATAAMLRA

-358 TLKVAPGTITPGT
+358 TLIVAPGTITPGT

-390 ATGPIA
+390 ATGPIS

-415 KLPLIHENKIEN
+415 KLPLIDENKNI
-427 KP
+427 K

>member
-1 MPSATHFHREDK
+1 
-13 RTERTKKKKEKHML
+13 ML
-27 FTFRGGPRE
+27 FTFQGGPRE

-44 KSLVHRKIILAALAP
+44 KSLVHRKIILSALAP
-59 SGGEVHL
+59 HGGEVHL
-66 SEISNDIKETINLIK
+66 SEISNDIKETIHLIK
-81 SLGGKVTITDTSTG
+81 SLGGTIKIAHTKNTY
-95 FHIRIAPIPKNIP
+95 HITISPIPKNIP

-145 ARPMEEGIRFLK
+145 ARPMAEGIRFLK
-157 ENGVQ
+157 ENGVKT
-162 VTGPWPMETKGR
+162 TGPRPLETKGR
-174 LAFHNAKIHAETTG
+174 LVFERAKIHAETTG

-195 IAALVQDRDTTLS
+195 FAALTQNRDTTLA

-220 TAALIKEVGVE
+220 TAALIKEAGIE
-231 IEETQDTYIVH
+231 IEETQDTYTIH
-242 KGQLQKITPHVEG
+242 KGQIQKITPHVEG
-255 DLSHAAYFIVANEMG
+255 DLSHAAYFIVANEIG

-285 DRKIYHHIKSIKE
+285 DIKIYDHIKSIKE
-298 NKSVDLTHTPD
+298 NTPVDLTHTPD

-322 ATFTN
+322 ATFTG

-336 DRIANTMAMLKS
+336 DRIANTAAMLRA

-358 TLKVAPGTITPGT
+358 TLIIAPGTITTGT

-427 KP
+427 KT

>member
-1 MPSATHFHREDK
+1 
-13 RTERTKKKKEKHML
+13 ML

-44 KSLVHRKIILAALAP
+44 KSLVHRKIILSALAP

-95 FHIRIAPIPKNIP
+95 FHIKISPIPKNIP
-108 TPVRIHVNES
+108 APIHIHVNES

-133 DSVTFTAGESLA
+133 ESVTFTAGERLA
-145 ARPMEEGIRFLK
+145 ARPMDEGIRFLK
-157 ENGVQ
+157 ENGVK
-162 VTGPWPMETKGR
+162 VTGPRPIETKGR

-195 IAALVQDRDTTLS
+195 FAALAQNRDTTLA
-208 VINPASRPYIAM
+208 VVNPASRPYIAM
-220 TAALIKEVGVE
+220 TAALIKEAGVE

-242 KGQLQKITPHVEG
+242 KGQIQKITPHVEG

-285 DRKIYHHIKSIKE
+285 DIKIYDHIHSLKRGVP
-298 NKSVDLTHTPD
+298 VDLTHTPD

-322 ATFTN
+322 ATFTG

-336 DRIANTMAMLKS
+336 DRIAATAAMLRA

-358 TLKVAPGTITPGT
+358 TFVVAPGTITPGT

-390 ATGPIA
+390 SEGPIV
-396 LKNPEAANKSWPGF
+396 LKNPEAAKKSWPGF

-415 KLPLIHENKIEN
+415 KLPLIDENKNI
-427 KP
+427 K

>member
-1 MPSATHFHREDK
+1 
-13 RTERTKKKKEKHML
+13 ML
-27 FTFRGGPRE
+27 FTFRGGSRE
-36 GHLLLPPS
+36 GSLSLPPS

-59 SGGEVHL
+59 HGGEVHL
-66 SEISNDIKETINLIK
+66 SEISGDIKETINLIK

-95 FHIRIAPIPKNIP
+95 FHIKISPIPKNIP
-108 TPVRIHVNES
+108 TPVHIHVSES
-118 ATTLRIALILAPALA
+118 ATTLRFALILAPALA

-145 ARPMEEGIRFLK
+145 ARPMAEGIRFLK

-162 VTGPWPMETKGR
+162 VTGPLPLKTKGR
-174 LAFHNAKIHAETTG
+174 LVFERAEIHAETTG

-195 IAALVQDRDTTLS
+195 IAALAQNEGTTLA

-220 TAALIKEVGVE
+220 TAALIKEAGVE

-242 KGQLQKITPHVEG
+242 KGQIHSITPHVEG

-285 DRKIYHHIKSIKE
+285 DIKIYDHIHSLKRGVP
-298 NKSVDLTHTPD
+298 VDLTHTPD

-322 ATFTN
+322 ATFTG

-336 DRIANTMAMLKS
+336 DRIANTMAMLRA

-390 ATGPIA
+390 ATGPIS

>member
-1 MPSATHFHREDK
+1 
-13 RTERTKKKKEKHML
+13 ML
-27 FTFRGGPRE
+27 FTFQGGPRE
-36 GHLLLPPS
+36 GHLLIPPS

-66 SEISNDIKETINLIK
+66 SEISNDIKETINLVK

-95 FHIRIAPIPKNIP
+95 FHIKISPIPKNIP
-108 TPVRIHVNES
+108 APIHIHVNES

-145 ARPMEEGIRFLK
+145 ARPMEEGIRFLR
-157 ENGVQ
+157 ENGVKT
-162 VTGPWPMETKGR
+162 TGPRPLETKGR

-195 IAALVQDRDTTLS
+195 IAALAQDRDTTLA

-220 TAALIKEVGVE
+220 TARMIADAGVE
-231 IEETQDTYIVH
+231 IEETHDGFIVK
-242 KGQLQKITPHVEG
+242 KGQIHSIDPHVEG

-285 DRKIYHHIKSIKE
+285 DIKIYDHIHSLKT
-298 NKSVDLTHTPD
+298 NMPVDLTHTPD

-322 ATFTN
+322 ATFTG

-336 DRIANTMAMLKS
+336 DRIAATAAMLRA
-348 LGINTTATED
+348 LGINTTSTED
-358 TLKVAPGTITPGT
+358 TLIVAPGTIRPAT

-415 KLPLIHENKIEN
+415 KLPLIHENKNI
-427 KP
+427 K

>member
-1 MPSATHFHREDK
+1 
-13 RTERTKKKKEKHML
+13 ML
-27 FTFRGGPRE
+27 HKFWGGPRE

-59 SGGEVHL
+59 HGGEVHL
-66 SEISNDIKETINLIK
+66 SEISNDIKETIHLIK
-81 SLGGKVTITDTSTG
+81 SLGGTIKITNTNNT
-95 FHIRIAPIPKNIP
+95 HIITISPIPKNIP
-108 TPVRIHVNES
+108 TPVHIHVNES

-133 DSVTFTAGESLA
+133 ERVTFTAGESLA

-157 ENGVQ
+157 ENGVK
-162 VTGPWPMETKGR
+162 VTGPWPLETKGR
-174 LAFHNAKIHAETTG
+174 LAFQNAKIHAETTG

-195 IAALVQDRDTTLS
+195 IAALAQNRDTTLS

-220 TAALIKEVGVE
+220 TAALIKEAGVE

-242 KGQLQKITPHVEG
+242 KGQIQKITPHVEG

-270 SRIRLENLPAHSLQG
+270 SRIRLENLPARSLQG
-285 DRKIYHHIKSIKE
+285 DRKIYDHIKSIKE
-298 NKSVDLTHTPD
+298 NTPVDLTHTPD

-322 ATFTN
+322 ATFTG

-336 DRIANTMAMLKS
+336 DRIANTMAMLRA

>member
-1 MPSATHFHREDK
+1 
-13 RTERTKKKKEKHML
+13 ML
-27 FTFRGGPRE
+27 FTFQGGPRE

-59 SGGEVHL
+59 HGGEVHL
-66 SEISNDIKETINLIK
+66 SEISNDIKETIHLIK
-81 SLGGKVTITDTSTG
+81 SLGGKVNIAQTKNTHSIT
-95 FHIRIAPIPKNIP
+95 IAPLPKKI
-108 TPVRIHVNES
+108 TSPVHIHVNES

-133 DSVTFTAGESLA
+133 ERVTFTAGESLA

-157 ENGVQ
+157 ENGVK
-162 VTGPWPMETKGR
+162 VTGPRPLETKGR
-174 LAFHNAKIHAETTG
+174 LTFKNAKIHAETTG

-195 IAALVQDRDTTLS
+195 IAALTQNRDTTLS

-220 TAALIKEVGVE
+220 TAALIKEAGVK

-242 KGQLQKITPHVEG
+242 RGEIQKITPHVEG
-255 DLSHAAYFIVANEMG
+255 DLSHAAYFIVANELG

-285 DRKIYHHIKSIKE
+285 DRKIYDHIKSIKE
-298 NKSVDLTHTPD
+298 NTPVDLTHTPD

-322 ATFTN
+322 ATFTG

-336 DRIANTMAMLKS
+336 DRIAATAAMLRA

-358 TLKVAPGTITPGT
+358 TLIVAPGTIRPGT

-427 KP
+427 KNIK